1 MVNAPLKPR
10 FETLQVHAGQAP
22 DSDTHAR
29 AVPIYASSSFVF
41 NSSQHGANLFGL
53 KEFGNIYSRIGNP
66 TNDVFEKRIAALE
79 GGVAALAT
87 SSGQAAQF
95 LAIST
100 LAQSGDNIIA
110 SSHLYGGTYNQFKV
124 YLPRM
129 GIKVKFTESDSPED
143 FAKLIDDKTKAIF
156 IESISNPKYI
166 VADIAGIAA
175 AAHEKGVP
183 LIVDNTFGAGG
194 YLIRPFEHGADIVV
208 HSATKWIG
216 GHGTTVGGVIID
228 SGKFNWANGR
238 FPDFTEPSE
247 GYHGMKYW
255 ETFGNISYIIKT
267 RVEGLRDLGACA
279 NPFASFLLLQGLE
292 TLSLRV
298 QRSVDNALALAQYL
312 ENHPNVS
319 WVSYPGL
326 SSHPSHEH
334 AKKVLQNG
342 FGAVLSFGIK
352 GGPQA
357 GAAFVDSVKLASHL
371 ANVGDAKTLV
381 IAPASTTHQ
390 QLTDEEQL
398 SAGVTKDLIRVSIGI
413 EHIDDIK
420 ADFEQALELA
430 IKKA

>member
-1 MVNAPLKPR
+1 MVSQAKTPH
-10 FETLQVHAGQAP
+10 FDTLQVHAGHSP
-22 DSDTHAR
+22 DSQTNAR

-41 NSSQHGANLFGL
+41 NSSEHGANLFGL

-66 TNDVFEKRIAALE
+66 TTDVFEKRIAALE
-79 GGVAALAT
+79 GGAAAVAT

-100 LAQSGDNIIA
+100 LAQAGDNIIA

-124 YLPRM
+124 LFPRL
-129 GIKVKFTESDSPED
+129 GIKVKFTDSDEPEA
-143 FAKLIDDKTKAIF
+143 FAKLIDDKTKGVF

-166 VADIAGIAA
+166 VADIKAIADA
-175 AAHEKGVP
+175 VHAHGVP

-194 YLIRPFEHGADIVV
+194 YLIRPFEHGADIIV

-216 GHGTTVGGVIID
+216 GHGTTVGGVIVD

-247 GYHGMKYW
+247 GYHGLKYW
-255 ETFGNISYIIKT
+255 ETFGAISYAIKT
-267 RVEGLRDLGACA
+267 RVEGLRDLGASA

-298 QRSVDNALALAQYL
+298 QRSIDNALALAQYL
-312 ENHPNVS
+312 ENHPQVE

-326 SSHPSHEH
+326 SSHPSHAH
-334 AKKVLQNG
+334 AKKVLHHG

-352 GGPQA
+352 GGPSA
-357 GAAFVDSVKLASHL
+357 GAKFVDNVKLASHL

-381 IAPASTTHQ
+381 ISPASTTHQ
-390 QLTDEEQL
+390 QLTDEEQR
-398 SAGVTKDLIRVSIGI
+398 SAGVTKDLIRVSVGL

-420 ADFEQALELA
+420 ADFEQAIEIA
-430 IKKA
+430 TK

>member
-1 MVNAPLKPR
+1 MVNTPPKQR
-10 FETLQVHAGQAP
+10 FETLQVHAGQVP
-22 DSDTHAR
+22 DPTTNAR

-41 NSSQHGANLFGL
+41 NNSEHGANLFGL

-95 LAIST
+95 LAITT
-100 LAQSGDNIIA
+100 LAQAGDNIVA

-124 YLPRM
+124 YLPRL
-129 GIKVKFTESDSPED
+129 GIHVKFAESDEPEA
-143 FAKLIDDKTKAIF
+143 FAKLIDDKTKAVF

-166 VADIAGIAA
+166 VADIAAIANA
-175 AAHEKGVP
+175 VHAKGVP

-194 YLIRPFEHGADIVV
+194 YLIRPFEHGADIIV

-216 GHGTTVGGVIID
+216 GHGTTVGGVIVD
-228 SGKFNWANGR
+228 SGRFNWANGR

-247 GYHGMKYW
+247 GYHGLKYW
-255 ETFGNISYIIKT
+255 ETFGNISFAIKA
-267 RVEGLRDLGACA
+267 RVEGLRDLGASA

-298 QRSVDNALALAQYL
+298 QRSVDNALALAQHL
-312 ENHPNVS
+312 ENHSGVE

-326 SSHPSHEH
+326 SSHASHAH
-334 AKKVLQNG
+334 AKKVLPNG

-352 GGPQA
+352 GGAKA
-357 GAAFVDSVKLASHL
+357 GSKFVDNVQLASHL

-381 IAPASTTHQ
+381 ISPAATTHQ
-390 QLTDEEQL
+390 QLSDDEQL
-398 SAGVTKDLIRVSIGI
+398 AAGVTKDLIRVSVGI

-420 ADFEQALELA
+420 ADIDQAIA
-430 IKKA
+430 IALKA